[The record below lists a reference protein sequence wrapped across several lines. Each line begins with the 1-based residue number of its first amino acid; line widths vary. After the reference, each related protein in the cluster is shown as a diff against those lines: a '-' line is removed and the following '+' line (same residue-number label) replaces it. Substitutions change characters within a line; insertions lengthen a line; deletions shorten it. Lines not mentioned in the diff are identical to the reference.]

1 MQGEAAGPAR
11 EGSPACDAKKLGF
24 YSNSSEESLQ
34 KHSKGRSKI
43 KFTGLKDHPSCH
55 EEAGLAGPQKRRQGD
70 QVLGKSK

>member
-34 KHSKGRSKI
+34 KHSKGRSII
-43 KFTGLKDHPSCH
+43 KFTGLKDHPSCN
-55 EEAGLAGPQKRRQGD
+55 EEAGSHKRRQGD